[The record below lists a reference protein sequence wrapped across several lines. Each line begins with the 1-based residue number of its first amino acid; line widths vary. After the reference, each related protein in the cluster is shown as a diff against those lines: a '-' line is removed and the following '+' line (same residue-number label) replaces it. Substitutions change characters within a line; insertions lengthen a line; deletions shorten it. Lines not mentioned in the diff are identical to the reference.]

1 MKNNNKSV
9 SEYAKLCEKLK
20 DREKKMSTVKTELL
34 NIANGSRDVLLQ
46 IKAEASEMQELQIN
60 SNDLASIS
68 MVIGGLTLF
77 ITILYNIFNYIMPYS
92 GDDKYKNIIVLMI
105 VSVIYVLIVPG
116 EILSIKYKNKKNKT
130 KIEWSSYILIA
141 VDELLASNAFKPK
154 PITNPRK

>member
-1 MKNNNKSV
+1 
-9 SEYAKLCEKLK
+9 
-20 DREKKMSTVKTELL
+20 MSTVKTELL